1 MSKLTDLD
9 ATEPHAPAAPDA
21 AIARVIAEVAMLGQK
36 PIEHLT
42 PEEARRQPTPTDGV
56 KSVLR
61 KDGKNPDDDMGV
73 TTADTVIPTPH
84 GNIEA
89 RIYQSAG
96 GDEAKPIV
104 VYWHGGGWVIADLDV
119 YDASPRAIAKA
130 TGAIVVS
137 CHYRQA
143 PEHKFPAA
151 HEDAWAA
158 YQWVL
163 ANAPRFGG
171 DASRVAVMGESAG
184 GNLAAN
190 VAIMARDEGEPA
202 PLAQILVYPVAGND
216 MNTLSYRENAAAKP
230 LSKPMM
236 EWFVRHV
243 FDSPSQTADPR
254 LNLIAADLTDL
265 PPTTIIAAQIDP
277 LRTEGQLLARRLEES
292 GVEVD
297 YHLYEGTVHEFFGMG
312 LVSKDA
318 AAAEAVAAAALRT
331 AFGSENLLDKA
342 KHALG

>member
-1 MSKLTDLD
+1 MGLAKE
-9 ATEPHAPAAPDA
+9 AN
-21 AIARVIAEVAMLGQK
+21 AM
-36 PIEHLT
+36 
-42 PEEARRQPTPTDGV
+42 
-56 KSVLR
+56 
-61 KDGKNPDDDMGV
+61 
-73 TTADTVIPTPH
+73 
-84 GNIEA
+84 
-89 RIYQSAG
+89 
-96 GDEAKPIV
+96 
-104 VYWHGGGWVIADLDV
+104 
-119 YDASPRAIAKA
+119 
-130 TGAIVVS
+130 VVS
-137 CHYRQA
+137 AEYRHG

-292 GVEVD
+292 CVEVD